1 MFYQVYKEIAKPDLY
16 VYLYQNTE
24 RLQKNIKKRGRNYEQ
39 DIEDDYL
46 DKINSGYLDFLKN
59 HPEFNVKI
67 IDISKRD
74 FVKHRDDY
82 LWVLDAI
89 CKV

>member
-1 MFYQVYKEIAKPDLY
+1 LFYQVYKEIAKPDLY

-24 RLQKNIKKRGRNYEQ
+24 RHQKNIKKRGRNYEQ
-39 DIEDDYL
+39 EIKDDYL

-74 FVKHRDDY
+74 FVKNREDY
-82 LWVLDAI
+82 LWVLDEI